1 MNFDYEAATVVGM
14 LVAMAL
20 VSYLCTP
27 SNSRGN
33 PRPAKKVSF
42 SAYYGTQTEA
52 TRSLVC
58 ALEEALGVENTQWLI
73 QKPFTVLRYA
83 DKPADDVYWDGV
95 HFPVFDKVIDCG
107 DSRHV
112 RLFKKTLSEV
122 ITEARQNEQSKSTQ

>member
-1 MNFDYEAATVVGM
+1 M
-14 LVAMAL
+14 
-20 VSYLCTP
+20 
-27 SNSRGN
+27 
-33 PRPAKKVSF
+33 RPYTIKE
-42 SAYYGTQTEA
+42 TID
-52 TRSLVC
+52 SLMR
-58 ALEEALGVENTQWLI
+58 ALEEALGVENTRWLT